1 MTALTVPGGE
11 LEIISVIG
19 TTKWRVV
26 VHYDGIGNPRSVIHR
41 EPYSTLGEADRAA
54 RAWIAER
61 QRVSGQ

>member
-1 MTALTVPGGE
+1 MTALTFPGGE

-41 EPYSTLGEADRAA
+41 
-54 RAWIAER
+54 
-61 QRVSGQ
+61 